1 MLGYAG
7 VQASCR
13 NTRYRL
19 FHVKRKKKSPV
30 EETVLYYR

>member
-7 VQASCR
+7 VQAPHRDS
-13 NTRYRL
+13 RYRL